1 MLGIFTG
8 EYVRGAKHSGSR
20 KSLMMFL
27 AAVVMLGIGL
37 LWSIEFPI
45 NKNLWSSSFVLVV
58 GAYSLA
64 MFALFYYVIDVRGWQ
79 RWTIPL
85 QVVGMNSITIYMAQ
99 KVISFSHTNKFFFGG
114 ISSKLPPE
122 WSELLLSGG
131 YVLVCWLF
139 LYFLYRKRVF
149 LKV

>member
-1 MLGIFTG
+1 
-8 EYVRGAKHSGSR
+8 
-20 KSLMMFL
+20 
-27 AAVVMLGIGL
+27 
-37 LWSIEFPI
+37 
-45 NKNLWSSSFVLVV
+45 
-58 GAYSLA
+58 
-64 MFALFYYVIDVRGWQ
+64 
-79 RWTIPL
+79 
-85 QVVGMNSITIYMAQ
+85 MAQ